1 MARLNATTYKPIQRT
16 DKDNM
21 TDINPVEF
29 GKMKEQ
35 IEHLQKGQDEL
46 NKDMKSM
53 LALAN
58 QSKGG
63 FWMGMAIASFIG
75 SMVTIFF
82 KNWMN

>member
-1 MARLNATTYKPIQRT
+1 MET
-16 DKDNM
+16 
-21 TDINPVEF
+21 INPVEF

-46 NKDMKSM
+46 NKDMKEM

-63 FWMGMAIASFIG
+63 FWAGIAIASFIT
-75 SMVTIFF
+75 SMVTMFL
-82 KNWMN
+82 KNWLN

>member
-1 MARLNATTYKPIQRT
+1 
-16 DKDNM
+16 M

-35 IEHLQKGQDEL
+35 IEHLQKSQDEL
-46 NKDMKSM
+46 QKDMKSM

-75 SMVTIFF
+75 SIFTIFF
-82 KNWMN
+82 RNWLN

>member
-1 MARLNATTYKPIQRT
+1 
-16 DKDNM
+16 M

-46 NKDMKSM
+46 NKDMKEM

-58 QSKGG
+58 QSRGG
-63 FWMGMAIASFIG
+63 FWVGMSIAAFIG
-75 SMVTIFF
+75 GLISIVIR
-82 KNWMN
+82 NWMQ

>member
-1 MARLNATTYKPIQRT
+1 
-16 DKDNM
+16 M
-21 TDINPVEF
+21 TNINPIEF

-46 NKDMKSM
+46 NKDMKEM

-58 QSKGG
+58 QGRGG

-75 SMVTIFF
+75 SIFTIFF
-82 KNWMN
+82 RNWLN

>member
-1 MARLNATTYKPIQRT
+1 MS
-16 DKDNM
+16 
-21 TDINPVEF
+21 DINPVEF

-46 NKDMKSM
+46 NKDMKAI

-75 SMVTIFF
+75 GLVSIFIR
-82 KNWMN
+82 NWMQ

>member
-1 MARLNATTYKPIQRT
+1 
-16 DKDNM
+16 M

-35 IEHLQKGQDEL
+35 INHLQHTQDEL
-46 NKDMKSM
+46 QKDMKSI

-63 FWMGMAIASFIG
+63 FWMGMAIASFVGGIV
-75 SMVTIFF
+75 SIFIR
-82 KNWMN
+82 NWMQ

>member
-1 MARLNATTYKPIQRT
+1 
-16 DKDNM
+16 M

-35 IEHLQKGQDEL
+35 IDHLQKTQNEL
-46 NKDMKSM
+46 QKDMKAM

-63 FWMGMAIASFIG
+63 FWVGMSIAAFIG
-75 SMVTIFF
+75 GLISIVIR
-82 KNWMN
+82 NWMQ